1 MRIVYGTKGFKSGLH
16 LVFEVY
22 DFNGNLVVSKEAT
35 EIGNLGI
42 YYADI
47 KLSPF
52 RHYIVMIRED
62 NNNWIAYKYIPRF
75 LRWGLRSYDDVKA
88 PEGEKR
94 RFFGFGFNLED
105 WNE

>member
-1 MRIVYGTKGFKSGLH
+1 MRIVYGAKNFKSGLK
-16 LVFEVY
+16 LTFEVY
-22 DFNGNLVVSKEAT
+22 DFNGNLIVSKEAT
-35 EIGNLGI
+35 EVGNLGI

-52 RHYIVMIRED
+52 RHYIVIVKEED
-62 NNNWIAYKYIPRF
+62 EWIAYKYIPRF
-75 LRWGLRSYDDVKA
+75 MKWGLRQYDDIKA

-94 RFFGFGFNLED
+94 RFFNFGFNLEG